1 MEVLIA
7 IDDVR
12 LEHYSPGAKHELK
25 KQLTDIASNLAEEAN
40 RIEMGRRLPTSNAE
54 VTLSDV
60 VSASVLSR
68 IHHRNK
74 KNKWQIL
81 CQLIASLS
89 GVIVG
94 WIFDEDKFKT
104 ESWRLY
110 VFMFFL
116 IVLVVF
122 TVLTLNQNGDK

>member
-25 KQLTDIASNLAEEAN
+25 KQLTEIASNLAEEAN

-54 VTLSDV
+54 VTQFDV

-116 IVLVVF
+116 IILVVF

>member
-1 MEVLIA
+1 MEVLIT

-12 LEHYSPGAKHELK
+12 LEHYSPSAKNELK

-54 VTLSDV
+54 VTQSDV

-68 IHHRNK
+68 IHQHNR
-74 KNKWQIL
+74 KNKWQCL
-81 CQLIASLS
+81 YQLLATFS
-89 GVIVG
+89 GIIVG

-110 VFMFFL
+110 VFMLFL
-116 IVLVVF
+116 IVLVVSI
-122 TVLTLNQNGDK
+122 VLTLNHNGDK

>member
-25 KQLTDIASNLAEEAN
+25 KQLTEIASNLAEEAN

-54 VTLSDV
+54 VTQSDV

-74 KNKWQIL
+74 KNKWQSL

>member
-1 MEVLIA
+1 MEVSII

-12 LEHYSPGAKHELK
+12 LEHYSNDAKNELK
-25 KQLTDIASNLAEEAN
+25 KQLTDIAANLAEEAN

-54 VTLSDV
+54 VTQSDV

-68 IHHRNK
+68 IHQHNK
-74 KNKWQIL
+74 KKKWL
-81 CQLIASLS
+81 WFYQLLATFS

-94 WIFDEDKFKT
+94 WIFDEEKFRT

-110 VFMFFL
+110 FFMFFL
-116 IVLVVF
+116 IVLVVS
-122 TVLTLNQNGDK
+122 TVLTLIQNGDK

>member
-1 MEVLIA
+1 MGQGIC
-7 IDDVR
+7 
-12 LEHYSPGAKHELK
+12 PGAKHELK
-25 KQLTDIASNLAEEAN
+25 KQLTEIASNLAEEAN

-54 VTLSDV
+54 VTQSDV

>member
-1 MEVLIA
+1 MEVLIT

-12 LEHYSPGAKHELK
+12 LEHYSPGAKNELK

-54 VTLSDV
+54 VTQSDV
-60 VSASVLSR
+60 VSASILSR
-68 IHHRNK
+68 IHHRHK

-116 IVLVVF
+116 IVLVVS

>member
-25 KQLTDIASNLAEEAN
+25 KQLTEIASNLAEEAN

-54 VTLSDV
+54 VTQSDV

-68 IHHRNK
+68 IHHCNK

>member
-12 LEHYSPGAKHELK
+12 LEHYSSGAKHELK

-54 VTLSDV
+54 VTQSDV

>member
-54 VTLSDV
+54 VTQSDV

-104 ESWRLY
+104 ESWRLN